1 VQLFADRFVIT
12 STHDGAHRAIDLATG
27 ALVTVL
33 TSSAGGASDEM
44 RWSVRCDRF
53 FRLRHR
59 CIARL
64 VDYGAVGPSTRFEAW
79 RCGDLWRGGSRI
91 AATTLAQARVFL
103 HASGCV
109 DGELSPAN
117 LCTDGGRPV
126 LLPRSATGYDGTP
139 AGPQAI
145 LDDLSCCGVTTI
157 ERPSVDAIA
166 EILATATGPSPIAI
180 MLGAVDGAG
189 RSVAVQQLARVARIR
204 GFVPLTLEAQRLD
217 PAEAVEALEGRTLCL
232 FDRQGSNRAWLW
244 LLDRILNTE
253 RPHVLISIG
262 AHVLSGAA
270 RLRLERVSAASM
282 VRSVTPGF
290 ESAALRKAVERAAR
304 RSEGLPARFAELLWG
319 PPVIGRDARRRWGH
333 QAAERPPV
341 YAEGLSAA
349 PPLRM
354 WPAPSDV
361 AAHRKRLADALD
373 LLARGRHA
381 PAERSLRAVVGSL
394 ARRHDWHHAVRGEL
408 ALAGALLRRG
418 KARDARQ
425 VLVDAR
431 AFASQAGNDPLF
443 LEIGVLAGHA
453 RLDEG
458 RLDEAETMLRATLA
472 AARAGDAP
480 AATGLAGTALARC
493 LFWRGHF
500 GEADTV
506 LDTAGPGDDEQMLA
520 HELLRA
526 RVALGRGDIGAA
538 MSHASAAGDRAD
550 RQGSPAATARALYA
564 AALAHLAAGDLQA
577 VNRDVDR
584 CVRASRAAHDP
595 LRALKA
601 RLLAAEAQRRAG
613 GSASADRLAHMVAR
627 AGRVDLPVTI
637 RARIALLSDL
647 CRGVDQAVRKQVAS
661 TGLHAL
667 VLFAPIEAYQRVTSA
682 YDTAIDILNLCQS
695 GEDEAAVLAE
705 ICRRVRER
713 LHAIGIAI
721 FVRDGEALVQI
732 AADGNRIEPPI
743 ASRTIDARQAIPPAQ
758 VNERIES
765 AVPVRY
771 AGETLGALA
780 ARWTVAAP
788 RDPARA
794 EMILTM
800 TATAAA
806 TAVSAVVARRRA
818 AAGTGIAEILGSSRG
833 IADVREAIERAAA
846 APFPVMVE
854 GESGSGK
861 DLVARAVHR
870 RSVRRD
876 RAFSALNCAALPD
889 DLVDAELFGHSR
901 GAFTGA
907 VAERAGV
914 FEESHLGT
922 LFLDEV
928 GELSPR
934 AQAKLLRTLQDGEVR
949 RVGENTSR
957 RVDIRLVAATNRDLR
972 QEVAAGRFRLD
983 LMYRLDV
990 IRILVPPLRD
1000 RRDDIPL
1007 LAEHFWQAA
1016 AARVGSR
1023 AMLSPQSLAALARHD
1038 WPGNVRELQNVLA
1051 ALAVRAPRRGLV
1063 PATALPPAFG
1073 APALPS
1079 SCRLGDAR
1087 RSFEERFI
1095 RAALART
1102 GGHRGRAAEEL
1113 GLSRQGLAKLIA
1125 RLQIA

>member
-1 VQLFADRFVIT
+1 MELFADRFVIT

-27 ALVTVL
+27 TLVTVL

-53 FRLRHR
+53 FRVRHR

-79 RCGDLWRGGSRI
+79 RCGDPWRGGSRI
-91 AATTLAQARVFL
+91 AATTLAQARMFL
-103 HASGCV
+103 HASSCV
-109 DGELSPAN
+109 DGEVSPAN

-126 LLPRSATGYDGTP
+126 LLPRAATGYDGLS

-166 EILATATGPSPIAI
+166 EILAAANGPSPVAI
-180 MLGAVDGAG
+180 MLGAIDGAG
-189 RSVAVQQLARVARIR
+189 RSVAVHQLARVARIH
-204 GFVPLTLEAQRLD
+204 GFVPLTLDAQRLH
-217 PAEAVEALEGRTLCL
+217 PAEALEALEGRTLCL
-232 FDRQGSNRAWLW
+232 FDRQGGNRAWLW

-253 RPHVLISIG
+253 RPHMLISIG
-262 AHVLSGAA
+262 AHGLSGAA
-270 RLRLERVSAASM
+270 RLRLERISAASM
-282 VRSVTPGF
+282 VRSVTPGI

-319 PPVIGRDARRRWGH
+319 PPVIGRDARNRSAH
-333 QAAERPPV
+333 QAAERPPI
-341 YAEGLSAA
+341 YGEGLSAA

-381 PAERSLRAVVGSL
+381 PAERGLRAVIGSL

-408 ALAGALLRRG
+408 ALAAALLRRG

-443 LEIGVLAGHA
+443 LEIGVLAGYA

-472 AARAGDAP
+472 AARAGDA
-480 AATGLAGTALARC
+480 AAAIGLAGTALARC

-506 LDTAGPGDDEQMLA
+506 LDTAGPFDDEQMLA
-520 HELLRA
+520 HEIIRS

-564 AALAHLAAGDLQA
+564 AALAHLAAGDLRS

-613 GSASADRLAHMVAR
+613 GSASADRLAHVVAR

-647 CRGVDQAVRKQVAS
+647 CRGVDQALRKQVAT

-667 VLFAPIEAYQRVTSA
+667 VLFAPIEAHQRVTSA

-713 LHAIGIAI
+713 LYAIGIAI
-721 FVRDGEALVQI
+721 IVRDGEALVQI
-732 AADGNRIEPPI
+732 AADGNRIEPSI
-743 ASRTIDARQAIPPAQ
+743 AARAIDARQAIPPAQ

-765 AVPVRY
+765 AVPIRY

-818 AAGTGIAEILGSSRG
+818 AASTGIVEILGSSRG

-846 APFPVMVE
+846 APFPVLVE

-861 DLVARAVHR
+861 ELVARAVHR

-889 DLVDAELFGHSR
+889 DLIDAELFGHSR

-990 IRILVPPLRD
+990 IRIVVPPLRD

-1063 PATALPPAFG
+1063 SATALPPAFG

-1102 GGHRGRAAEEL
+1102 GGHRGHAAEEL

-1125 RLQIA
+1125 RLQIT

>member
-1 VQLFADRFVIT
+1 
-12 STHDGAHRAIDLATG
+12 
-27 ALVTVL
+27 
-33 TSSAGGASDEM
+33 M
-44 RWSVRCDRF
+44 
-53 FRLRHR
+53 
-59 CIARL
+59 
-64 VDYGAVGPSTRFEAW
+64 
-79 RCGDLWRGGSRI
+79 
-91 AATTLAQARVFL
+91 
-103 HASGCV
+103 
-109 DGELSPAN
+109 
-117 LCTDGGRPV
+117 
-126 LLPRSATGYDGTP
+126 
-139 AGPQAI
+139 
-145 LDDLSCCGVTTI
+145 
-157 ERPSVDAIA
+157 
-166 EILATATGPSPIAI
+166 
-180 MLGAVDGAG
+180 
-189 RSVAVQQLARVARIR
+189 
-204 GFVPLTLEAQRLD
+204 
-217 PAEAVEALEGRTLCL
+217 
-232 FDRQGSNRAWLW
+232 
-244 LLDRILNTE
+244 
-253 RPHVLISIG
+253 
-262 AHVLSGAA
+262 
-270 RLRLERVSAASM
+270 
-282 VRSVTPGF
+282 
-290 ESAALRKAVERAAR
+290 
-304 RSEGLPARFAELLWG
+304 
-319 PPVIGRDARRRWGH
+319 IGRDARRRWAH
-333 QAAERPPV
+333 QAAERPPIYGEDV
-341 YAEGLSAA
+341 AGAALMAA
-349 PPLRM
+349 PAARM

-381 PAERSLRAVVGSL
+381 PAERGLRAVIGSL
-394 ARRHDWHHAVRGEL
+394 ARRHDWHHAVRGAL
-408 ALAGALLRRG
+408 ALAAALLRRG

-472 AARAGDAP
+472 AARAGDAA
-480 AATGLAGTALARC
+480 AATGLAGAALARC

-506 LDTAGPGDDEQMLA
+506 LDTAGPGDEEQTLA
-520 HELLRA
+520 HEVLRA

-538 MSHASAAGDRAD
+538 MSHASAASDRAD

-564 AALAHLAAGDLQA
+564 AALAHLAAGDLPA
-577 VNRDVDR
+577 VSRDVDR

-647 CRGVDQAVRKQVAS
+647 CRGVDQALRKQVAS

-667 VLFAPIEAYQRVTSA
+667 VLFAPIEAHQRVTSA

-732 AADGNRIEPPI
+732 AADGNRIEPSI
-743 ASRTIDARQAIPPAQ
+743 AARAIDARQAIPPAQ
-758 VNERIES
+758 INERIES
-765 AVPVRY
+765 AVPIRY

-788 RDPARA
+788 RDHARA

-818 AAGTGIAEILGSSRG
+818 AAGTGIVEILGSSRG

-861 DLVARAVHR
+861 ELVARAVHR

-889 DLVDAELFGHSR
+889 DLIDAELFGHSR

-990 IRILVPPLRD
+990 IRIVVPPLRD

-1063 PATALPPAFG
+1063 PPRR
-1073 APALPS
+1073 
-1079 SCRLGDAR
+1079 CHR
-1087 RSFEERFI
+1087 RSAHPRFH
-1095 RAALART
+1095 RAA
-1102 GGHRGRAAEEL
+1102 G
-1113 GLSRQGLAKLIA
+1113 
-1125 RLQIA
+1125 